1 MTFNKSSLVGSLLL
15 GLGLVWGQASAATAP
30 VEWVTAAAADPYTVQ
45 PGPTNLMPQPQNPP
59 AFAWPRYPVYPKP
72 PGYILEVSS
81 GGVVIGTYTTTR
93 NFYLPS
99 KAMTAA
105 ATGTT
110 YSWRVRPNIAKVD
123 WSTPRTFTLYPSAKV
138 FEVPENDVLRAR
150 IIAHGRS
157 RMLSKNFLPFSKWTS
172 AMMAERGAAISALI
186 REVTAGLTSPP
197 APAPQNLTAVPA
209 VSDGMLLSSAST
221 TPQVVALLPAKVN
234 PVLRQLEASALLYRL
249 MGDPK
254 YLAEAIARGD
264 QAAALDPS
272 AITSYTSQDQVTR
285 SIDVSLLRA
294 VDMLW
299 DNLDAARRTRWLAA
313 ITARTEAI
321 YADLSGS
328 DGRIDEQ
335 PFDSHGAT
343 AYGYLALIAAM
354 TVGDVPAADKWF
366 DFAVRPYV
374 NSIFVWSGPEGGYFP
389 GSAYAMYQATYSVQ
403 LWGPFKEA
411 TGVDLYQKPWSI
423 GFGRMLM
430 QFIPPGAAGLVFGDQ
445 HEVGFDYSAL
455 KSFAA
460 RTANAESAWYA
471 RTVTGSEDPIQLLT
485 SEYPLPASAITP
497 VVPPNA
503 ALFPTIGWVSMHS
516 DITNTKRTSLYFK
529 SSPYGSYNHA
539 HGDQNA
545 LVLDSGGVRLLG
557 EAGYEDYYYS
567 PTVTAWYRT
576 TRAHNAV
583 TFDGGV
589 GQLIGGRENLTRNGK
604 ITGFST
610 SAALDYAEG
619 DATVSYGPAITSA
632 VRKVWYL
639 RTNNV
644 YVVQDKIT
652 APAAHK
658 YEWNMHSTVPI
669 VADGSSGAK
678 IVNGTSSVCLTSL
691 TPDTTLTSWTVPYP
705 SRPKVVETHSAFI
718 KNAAVQNTEF
728 LVVLDVGCKRPVV
741 TVTPGSNGRT
751 LLVNGQ
757 SITLPN

>member
-15 GLGLVWGQASAATAP
+15 GLGLVWGQANAATAP
-30 VEWVTAAAADPYTVQ
+30 ADWAAAAAADPYTVQ

-59 AFAWPRYPVYPKP
+59 AFAWPRYPITPKP
-72 PGYILEVSS
+72 PGYIVELST
-81 GGVVIGTYTTTR
+81 GGAVVGTYRTVR

-99 KAMTAA
+99 KALAA
-105 ATGTT
+105 SAAGTT
-110 YSWRVRPNIAKVD
+110 YAWRVRPDIAKVD
-123 WSTPRTFTLYPSAKV
+123 WSAPRNFTLYSSAKV
-138 FEVPENDVLRAR
+138 FEVPENDALRAK
-150 IIAHGRS
+150 ILAHGRS

-172 AMMAERGAAISALI
+172 AMMAERGAAISSLI
-186 REVTAGLTSPP
+186 REVGAGMSPTP
-197 APAPQNLTAVPA
+197 SAPNPTAVPA
-209 VSDGMLLSSAST
+209 VSDSILTSNGALSIT
-221 TPQVVALLPAKVN
+221 QVVPTLGAKVN
-234 PVLRQLEASALLYRL
+234 PVLRQMEGAALLYRL

-254 YLAEAIARGD
+254 YLAEAKLRGD
-264 QAAALDPS
+264 QAAALDPN
-272 AITSYTSQDQVTR
+272 AATSYVNQDQITR
-285 SIDVSLLRA
+285 GIDVSLVRTL
-294 VDMLW
+294 DMLW
-299 DNLDAARRTRWLAA
+299 NDLEPARRATWLKS

-328 DGRIDEQ
+328 DGRMDEQ

-343 AYGYLALIAAM
+343 AYGYLALVAAL
-354 TVGDVPAADKWF
+354 TVGDLPAADKWF

-374 NSIFVWSGPEGGYFP
+374 NSIFIWSGPEGGYFP

-445 HEVGFDYSAL
+445 HEVPFDYSAL
-455 KSFAA
+455 KSYAA
-460 RTANAESAWYA
+460 RTATPESAWYA
-471 RTVTGSEDPIQLLT
+471 RTVTGSEDAIQLLT
-485 SEYPLPASAITP
+485 AEYPLPATAITP

-503 ALFPTIGWVSMHS
+503 ALFPSIGWVAMHS
-516 DITNTKRTSLYFK
+516 DITNPKRTSMYFK

-567 PTVTAWYRT
+567 PTVVAWYRT
-576 TRAHNAV
+576 TRAHNAI

-644 YVVQDKIT
+644 YIVQDKIT

-669 VADGSSGAK
+669 TPDGTSGAK

-691 TPDTTLTSWTVPYP
+691 TPDTALTSWTVPYP
-705 SRPKVVETHSAFI
+705 SRPKVTETHSAFI
-718 KNAAVQNTEF
+718 KKAAVQNTEF

-757 SITLPN
+757 SITVPN